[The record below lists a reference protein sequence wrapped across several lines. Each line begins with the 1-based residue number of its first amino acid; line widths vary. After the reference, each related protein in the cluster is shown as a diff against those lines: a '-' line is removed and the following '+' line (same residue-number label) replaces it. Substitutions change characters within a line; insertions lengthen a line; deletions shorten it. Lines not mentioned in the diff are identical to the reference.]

1 MTYFEINPKLK
12 IKTKVL
18 IKLLPSVEAALFFAK
33 AYSLTLQ
40 QLTELLLVVHRTP
53 LTEALLQGSH
63 SLELQ
68 DYIVEVAPP
77 EIVAEVVFGTPTTPV
92 DTELLTQLWKDAE
105 LEVASSI
112 KEVAEKLAGTL
123 HMLPSKEGR
132 MVFQSMRVLNNK
144 RPVIGDYRATIKHQ
158 AVPDV
163 AVVLD
168 VSGSMTENTIRT
180 IIDDVVALSWSA
192 NAHLFI
198 VSNDT
203 LHWEPGTFSS
213 DMVLRMCQFGGT
225 HYETLTPAFM
235 KDWGTV
241 ITIADYDSSSSAK
254 DWIKRNATG
263 RIGQVLDISL
273 VERQTF
279 LSECLGQLADRV
291 KPLLV
296 AQHNLT
302 RTARGW

>member
-1 MTYFEINPKLK
+1 
-12 IKTKVL
+12 
-18 IKLLPSVEAALFFAK
+18 
-33 AYSLTLQ
+33 
-40 QLTELLLVVHRTP
+40 
-53 LTEALLQGSH
+53 
-63 SLELQ
+63 
-68 DYIVEVAPP
+68 
-77 EIVAEVVFGTPTTPV
+77 
-92 DTELLTQLWKDAE
+92 
-105 LEVASSI
+105 
-112 KEVAEKLAGTL
+112 
-123 HMLPSKEGR
+123 